1 MNTEQVEVV
10 REVRRSI
17 FNMMYTLRATEIFK
31 NAFREYLAKMA
42 ILEEDF
48 SVKSSVSL
56 FRFFTSEFLLTQVLK
71 VQLLL
76 RE

>member
-1 MNTEQVEVV
+1 MKSEQVEVV

-17 FNMMYTLRATEIFK
+17 FNVMYMLRATEIFK

-56 FRFFTSEFLLTQVLK
+56 F
-71 VQLLL
+71 
-76 RE
+76 

>member
-1 MNTEQVEVV
+1 MCAFCEVIKYF
-10 REVRRSI
+10 E
-17 FNMMYTLRATEIFK
+17 

-42 ILEEDF
+42 NIEEEDL
-48 SVKSSVSL
+48 SVNSSVSL
-56 FRFFTSEFLLTQVLK
+56 LRFFTSEFLLTQVLK